1 MFDFYIFFRGDMLL
15 VNIFAVAY
23 FFNRFLHGG
32 GKGSRT
38 FEWGALFV
46 VSFYWIIFLLS
57 FFLSSQDVKGI
68 ARFIIMPALSIFV
81 LISPIKLPTKAK
93 RGVVLFLSCYV
104 LFYLIMVVWH
114 YFSSMWYSNVNL
126 WNPVYQ
132 FFIVSNNQ
140 RLVYF
145 HRNNYWINW
154 TMINSDFSA

>member
-114 YFSSMWYSNVNL
+114 YFSSM
-126 WNPVYQ
+126 
-132 FFIVSNNQ
+132 
-140 RLVYF
+140 
-145 HRNNYWINW
+145 
-154 TMINSDFSA
+154 